1 MQILDKINNS
11 NDLKKLNYQE
21 KEILAKEIRD
31 FLIDNLSKTGGHLAS
46 NLGVVELTM
55 SILSS
60 FNLPN
65 DKLIWDVGHQSYVHK
80 ILTGRKDKFNTL
92 RKMDGLSGFPKTNE
106 SVYDSENTGHSSTSI
121 SFATGLARARD
132 IKNENFEII
141 SVIGDG
147 SLTGGLALEA
157 LNDIGS
163 SNLNVKVVLNDNEMS
178 ISKNVGGIPLL
189 LSKLRTRKLYLE
201 SNSNIKKAISK
212 IPFIGKYLV
221 LFIQKIKRIIKQM
234 FIKNMYFE
242 DIGFT
247 YLGPIDGHDLKN
259 LDKVFNYAKEI
270 NGPVLIHILTTKG
283 KGYSYAEENPSK
295 YHAVSPFDIK
305 TGKSLKEKKE
315 DYSSVVGKK
324 LVELAKKDQRVV
336 AITAAM
342 KDGTGLSDFAKKYP
356 NRFFDVGIC
365 EEHAITSSCGLSS
378 NGMKPYV
385 LIYSSFLQRGYDELL
400 HDLCL
405 SNLNVTIGI
414 DRTGIVGNDGETHQ
428 GIFTFSYLKTLPNMV
443 VLAPKDY
450 KELEMMLDFSLE
462 YNYPLSICYPRGVM
476 ENNFNKYDKIVLGK
490 SEILCKGNDITIIA
504 IGKMVNRA
512 IEVSN
517 ILSKE
522 KISCEVINA
531 RFLKPIDKDIIKSMH
546 KTKLTITIEDNIIN
560 NGLYSSI
567 LELDKTTKII
577 PFAYPNTFIKQG
589 NVDEIE
595 KKYQMDT
602 NSIINKIK
610 EEFK

>member
-1 MQILDKINNS
+1 MQILDKINNP

-21 KEILAKEIRD
+21 KEILAKEIRE

-132 IKNENFEII
+132 IKNEKFEII

-189 LSKLRTRKLYLE
+189 LSKLRTRKLYRE
-201 SNSNIKKAISK
+201 SNNNIKKFINK
-212 IPFIGKYLV
+212 IPLIGKYLV
-221 LFIQKIKRIIKQM
+221 LFIQKVKRIIKQI

-259 LDKVFNYAKEI
+259 LDKVFNYSKKI
-270 NGPVLIHILTTKG
+270 NGPVLIHVLTIKG
-283 KGYSYAEENPSK
+283 KGYSYAEINPSK

-365 EEHAITSSCGLSS
+365 EEHAITSSCGLAS

-462 YNYPLSICYPRGVM
+462 YNHPLSICYPRGVM

-517 ILSKE
+517 ILNKE
-522 KISCEVINA
+522 NISCEVINV
-531 RFLKPIDKDIIKSMH
+531 RFLKPIDKDIVKSMH